1 MEVAEMPQE
10 QRQSQQRLSRLGRAQ
25 EKPMAKATEWTL
37 RGMGVSL
44 FVFVMIWQGK
54 VHIFSSHTE
63 AHSLAG
69 VLLELAPAVVLTML
83 AVAIVTAP
91 ERTVNAFFG
100 ILDKVVGKFFPAK
113 DRRGAPE
120 DN

>member
-1 MEVAEMPQE
+1 MPQE
-10 QRQSQQRLSRLGRAQ
+10 QRESQQRQSRLARAQ
-25 EKPMAKATEWTL
+25 EKPMEKATEWIL
-37 RGMGVSL
+37 RGMGIVL
-44 FVFVMIWQGK
+44 FAFVMIWQGK

-63 AHSLAG
+63 DHSLTG
-69 VLLELAPAVVLTML
+69 VALELAPAVVLTML

-100 ILDKVVGKFFPAK
+100 VLDKVVGKFFPAK
-113 DRRGAPE
+113 DRRSDGSAG